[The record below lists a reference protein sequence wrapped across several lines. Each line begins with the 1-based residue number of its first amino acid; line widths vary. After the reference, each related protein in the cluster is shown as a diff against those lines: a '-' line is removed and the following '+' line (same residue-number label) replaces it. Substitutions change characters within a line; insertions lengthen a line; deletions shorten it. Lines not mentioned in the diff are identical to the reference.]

1 MEEKK
6 SMLKVHMSGMVDGK
20 EIEEEN
26 YEGKGI
32 MVLVDNGECIE
43 SSIVGDWSAVSVGTA
58 RLCMNKGV
66 GTEMF
71 KDALGLYL
79 ANVMAKMFVGDAEE
93 KDPEEA
99 ENERKAAAA
108 AGEAQNGAEA

>member
-6 SMLKVHMSGMVDGK
+6 NMLKVHLSGMVDGE

-32 MVLVDNGECIE
+32 MVLVDNGDG
-43 SSIVGDWSAVSVGTA
+43 VGMNVAGEWGAVSVGTA
-58 RLCMNKGV
+58 LGCMREGV
-66 GTEMF
+66 GTKMF
-71 KDALGLYL
+71 TDALGIYL
-79 ANVMAKMFVGDAEE
+79 ANVMAKMFVGDDEE
-93 KDPEEA
+93 DPEEA

-108 AGEAQNGAEA
+108 AGEAQNGEEA

>member
-6 SMLKVHMSGMVDGK
+6 SMLKVHVSGMVDGK
-20 EIEEEN
+20 EIKEEN
-26 YEGKGI
+26 YEGMGI
-32 MVLVDNGECIE
+32 MVLVDTGDGVGVSVAGEW
-43 SSIVGDWSAVSVGTA
+43 GAVSVGTA
-58 RLCMNKGV
+58 IECMKKGV

-79 ANVMAKMFVGDAEE
+79 ANIMVKKYAGDAGEE
-93 KDPEEA
+93 DPEEA

>member
-6 SMLKVHMSGMVDGK
+6 SMLRVHVSGMVAGK

-32 MVLVDNGECIE
+32 MVLVDT
-43 SSIVGDWSAVSVGTA
+43 GD
-58 RLCMNKGV
+58 GV
-66 GTEMF
+66 GTSLIGRWDTVSIATVLKSMKEGFGTKLF

-79 ANVMAKMFVGDAEE
+79 AREIAQTFDGEDDEE
-93 KDPEEA
+93 DPEEA

>member
-6 SMLKVHMSGMVDGK
+6 NMLKVHMSGMEDGK

-32 MVLVDNGECIE
+32 MVLVDNGDG
-43 SSIVGDWSAVSVGTA
+43 VGVSVAGEWGAVSVGTA
-58 RLCMNKGV
+58 IEGMKEGV
-66 GTEMF
+66 GEKMF

-79 ANVMAKMFVGDAEE
+79 ANVMAKMFVGDDEE
-93 KDPEEA
+93 DPEEA

>member
-6 SMLKVHMSGMVDGK
+6 NMLRVHMSGMMDGK
-20 EIEEEN
+20 KIEEKN
-26 YEGKGI
+26 YEGKGF
-32 MVLVDNGECIE
+32 MVFVDNGECIE

-58 RLCMNKGV
+58 LMCMKKGD

-79 ANVMAKMFVGDAEE
+79 ANVMAKMFVGGDEE
-93 KDPEEA
+93 DPEEA

>member
-1 MEEKK
+1 MEEMKN
-6 SMLKVHMSGMVDGK
+6 MLKVHVSGMMDGK

-32 MVLVDNGECIE
+32 MVLVDTGDGVGGIVVGEW
-43 SSIVGDWSAVSVGTA
+43 GTVSVGTA
-58 RLCMNKGV
+58 IKCMKEGV
-66 GTEMF
+66 GEKMF
-71 KDALGLYL
+71 NDALGLYL
-79 ANVMAKMFVGDAEE
+79 ANLMAKMFVGNDDEE
-93 KDPEEA
+93 DPEEA

>member
-6 SMLKVHMSGMVDGK
+6 NMLKVHLSGMVDGEK
-20 EIEEEN
+20 IEVEN
-26 YEGKGI
+26 HEGKGI
-32 MVLVDNGECIE
+32 MVLVDNGDG
-43 SSIVGDWSAVSVGTA
+43 VGVSVAGEWGAVSVGTA
-58 RLCMNKGV
+58 LECMKNGV
-66 GTEMF
+66 GEKMF

-79 ANVMAKMFVGDAEE
+79 ANIMAKMTVGDDVE
-93 KDPEEA
+93 DPEEA